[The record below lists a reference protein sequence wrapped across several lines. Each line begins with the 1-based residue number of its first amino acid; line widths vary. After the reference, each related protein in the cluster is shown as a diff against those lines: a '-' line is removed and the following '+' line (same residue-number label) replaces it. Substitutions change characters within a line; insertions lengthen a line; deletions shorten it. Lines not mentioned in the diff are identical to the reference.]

1 MPLESGTI
9 LKHRYRIEGVL
20 GQGGM
25 GAVYK
30 AFDINLGV
38 SVAVKENLFTTE
50 EYARQFR
57 REATILASLRHPNLP
72 RVTDHFV
79 IEGEGQYLVMDF
91 IQGEDLRERL
101 EREGPLEE
109 EEILPGFLQICDAL
123 AYLHNRKPPILHRDI
138 KPGNIKI
145 MPDGRAILVDFGL
158 AKVVEKGGATTTG
171 AKAMTPGFSPPEQ
184 YGTGRTDPR
193 TDVYSLGA
201 TLYATLTAAIPED
214 SLERAMGREELTSPR
229 KRNPNLSMGITRVM
243 LRALAVRPEDRY
255 QSVSEFA
262 DALRGLESAT
272 APASEAE
279 FPYLER
285 TKALTQQRESL
296 PKVDSRPYTPRI
308 KQRRVPKLVLLLST
322 VVLIGAGAAAISPDV
337 RSRIA
342 GMFGGSAQPTQDMV
356 EEGEP
361 LPLNT
366 TPTMTRSSSQPDSSA
381 TPQPAASTEDVD
393 PTSVPADVTL
403 IPTATPT
410 GGGIGQLAFASNLTG
425 RPQIYL
431 INLDG
436 TGLTQLTNLAEGACQ
451 PAWSPD
457 GMRLVF
463 ISPCIRNVESYPG
476 SSLWLI
482 DVDLAGNAT
491 APVQI
496 PSVPGGDYDPVWDPA
511 GERIAFTSLRSGRP
525 QIYTIRPDGSELRDL
540 SDDFAYDRQPAWS
553 PSGTQ
558 LLFTTSRGG
567 VTEIWVMPDVGT
579 GEQRFSRSGGAEDT
593 NADWSSD
600 GMIIFERNQGGF
612 SRLYLASFEDRGVS
626 ADPICTTERSAQPMA
641 EPAWSPDGNWIAFE
655 AWEDG
660 SNHNIAIFTSG
671 CTNYAEITTDPAWD
685 FDAAWRPIR

>member
-57 REATILASLRHPNLP
+57 REATILASLRHANLP

-101 EREGPLEE
+101 EREGPLDEE
-109 EEILPGFLQICDAL
+109 DVLPGFLQICDAL

-229 KRNPNLSMGITRVM
+229 KRNPNLGMGITRVI
-243 LRALAVRPEDRY
+243 LKALAVRPEHRY

-272 APASEAE
+272 APVTENE

-285 TKALTQQRESL
+285 SKALTRQREGL
-296 PKVDSRPYTPRI
+296 PKVDSRAYTPTI
-308 KQRRVPKLVLLLST
+308 KRRRVPMLVLMLST
-322 VVLIGAGAAAISPDV
+322 VILIAAGAAAISPDV
-337 RSRIA
+337 RGRIA
-342 GMFGGSAQPTQDMV
+342 GMFGRSPNPTPIMGEEAEETEVVVTPTDTIASAQPDA
-356 EEGEP
+356 
-361 LPLNT
+361 
-366 TPTMTRSSSQPDSSA
+366 SA
-381 TPQPAASTEDVD
+381 TPQPEESEVP

-410 GGGIGQLAFASNLTG
+410 GGGVGQLAFASTLTG

-463 ISPCIRNVESYPG
+463 TSPCIRNVDSYPG

-482 DVDLAGNAT
+482 DVDLAGNVSE
-491 APVQI
+491 PVQI
-496 PSVPGGDYDPVWDPA
+496 PTVPGGDYDPVWDPG
-511 GERIAFTSLRSGRP
+511 GERIAFTSLRFDRP
-525 QIYTIRPDGSELRDL
+525 QVLTIRPDGTDLRDL
-540 SDDFAYDRQPAWS
+540 SDDFAYDRQPAWA
-553 PSGTQ
+553 PNGTQ

-579 GEQRFSRSGGAEDT
+579 GEQRFSRSAGAEDT
-593 NADWSSD
+593 NADWSNN
-600 GMIIFERNQGGF
+600 GLIVFERNQGGF
-612 SRLYLASFEDRGVS
+612 SRLYLASFEERGVS
-626 ADPICTTERSAQPMA
+626 ADPVCTTERSAQPMA

-660 SNHNIAIFTSG
+660 SNHNIAILTSN
-671 CTNYAEITTDPAWD
+671 CTNYAELTSDPAWD
-685 FDAAWRPIR
+685 FDVAWRPIR

>member
-1 MPLESGTI
+1 MPLEAGTI

-57 REATILASLRHPNLP
+57 REATILASLRHANLP

-91 IQGEDLRERL
+91 IQGDDLREQL
-101 EREGPLEE
+101 EREGPLSEDE
-109 EEILPGFLQICDAL
+109 VLPWFLQICDAL
-123 AYLHNRKPPILHRDI
+123 SYLHNRKPPILHRDI

-193 TDVYSLGA
+193 TDVYSMGA

-214 SLERAMGREELTSPR
+214 ALERAMGREDLTSPR
-229 KRNPNLSMGITRVM
+229 KRNPQLGMGITRVI
-243 LRALAVRPEDRY
+243 LRALSVRPEDRY
-255 QSVSEFA
+255 QSVMELA
-262 DALRGLESAT
+262 EALKGLDEDT
-272 APASEAE
+272 APVAKQD

-285 TKALTQQRESL
+285 TQMRTQPRS
-296 PKVDSRPYTPRI
+296 VSRIDSRPYTPTI
-308 KQRRVPKLVLLLST
+308 KRRRVPVLALLLST
-322 VVLIGAGAAAISPDV
+322 AILFAAGAAAISPEF
-337 RSRIA
+337 RSRIV
-342 GMFGGSAQPTQDMV
+342 GMVSPGGSETGAPPTSESATDLPPKPTETVFAVAAEPSATSDGLTSTATSAPTQ
-356 EEGEP
+356 
-361 LPLNT
+361 
-366 TPTMTRSSSQPDSSA
+366 SA
-381 TPQPAASTEDVD
+381 AVT
-393 PTSVPADVTL
+393 TL

-410 GGGIGQLAFASNLTG
+410 GGGVGQLAFASNMTG

-431 INLDG
+431 INMDG
-436 TGLTQLTNLAEGACQ
+436 TDLVQLTNLPEGACQ

-457 GMRLVF
+457 GLRMVF
-463 ISPCIRNVESYPG
+463 TSPCLRNVDTYSG
-476 SSLWLI
+476 SSLWLM
-482 DVDLAGNAT
+482 DVDPFGNASE
-491 APVQI
+491 PVQL
-496 PSVPGGDYDPVWDPA
+496 PSVPGGDYDPVWDPS
-511 GERIAFTSLRSGRP
+511 GDRIAFTSLRDGRP
-525 QIYTIRPDGSELRDL
+525 QVFVMNIDGSGVDNLSGDL
-540 SDDFAYDRQPAWS
+540 AYDRQPAWS

-567 VTEIWVMPDVGT
+567 VTEIWVMPDEGSN
-579 GEQRFSRSGGAEDT
+579 EQRFSRSGGAEDT

-600 GMIIFERNQGGF
+600 GIIIFERNEGGF
-612 SRLYLASFEDRGVS
+612 SRLYTVPFEDRGVS
-626 ADPICTTERSAQPMA
+626 ASAVCTVERAAQPMA
-641 EPAWSPDGNWIAFE
+641 EPAWSSDGNWIAFE
-655 AWEDG
+655 AWQDG
-660 SNHNIAIFTSG
+660 TNHNIAIITSS
-671 CTNYAEITTDPAWD
+671 CTNYTEITSDPAWD
-685 FDAAWRPIR
+685 FDAAWRPVR